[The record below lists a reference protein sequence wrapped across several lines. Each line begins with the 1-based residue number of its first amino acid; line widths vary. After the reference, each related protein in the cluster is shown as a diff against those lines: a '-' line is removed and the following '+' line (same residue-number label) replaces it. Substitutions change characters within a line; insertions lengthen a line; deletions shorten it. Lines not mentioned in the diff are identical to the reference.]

1 MDFSKRCARL
11 SPLSA
16 IPTSASQKT
25 DHEEKN
31 GKTILFISRPENP
44 RLSSLGMNG
53 TRNEASEA
61 GEVEANPA

>member
-1 MDFSKRCARL
+1 MALHVNS
-11 SPLSA
+11 
-16 IPTSASQKT
+16 
-25 DHEEKN
+25 
-31 GKTILFISRPENP
+31 FIFLPENP